1 MNILIN
7 NKLFN
12 INDVFFQESVK
23 NTIMNESSFT
33 RILYSNNIFIL
44 NGIHLLINLKI
55 DKIEKYYHKYI
66 CHFNINSNNEIID
79 TIINIERKILNKYN
93 TKKVY
98 NLNIAQQLMSSNI
111 KILDDDISI
120 GDIKDEFILKLSG
133 IWENEKEYGITYKI
147 IPI

>member
-120 GDIKDEFILKLSG
+120 GDIRDEFILKLSG

>member
-98 NLNIAQQLMSSNI
+98 NLNIGQQLMSSNI

-120 GDIKDEFILKLSG
+120 GDIRDEFILKLSG

>member
-12 INDVFFQESVK
+12 INDVFFQELVK

-98 NLNIAQQLMSSNI
+98 NLNIGQQLMSSNI

-120 GDIKDEFILKLSG
+120 GDIRDEFILKLSG